1 MILALSRFELPM
13 APTPAPGLASSA
25 PSAASSGGVRPGQA
39 PSLAGLDRAPFRW
52 TGSGQDQLPV
62 RIRGTV
68 PAWLR
73 GDLVRTA
80 PALFEQNG
88 WRADHWFDGLGLLYG
103 FRFDAAGVSFRQRL
117 LDSQVAADAAQ
128 GQSRLASFGTRTR
141 RSRIGRLLQPV
152 PQATDNT
159 NVNVIPWQGA
169 WLALTESQHQH
180 VIDPDDLASRGLY
193 QYEDGLPAGLM
204 MTAHPHFDHASKALV
219 NVGTSLGRRNQL
231 LVFRQKP
238 GESKRQIE
246 GSLSLERSPYLH
258 DFGVSERH
266 VVLIDHPLRL
276 SGLSMLF
283 SNRSLMEHHRWE
295 PEQGTRLRLL
305 DRQSGRWTTYETDT
319 FFCFHTVN
327 CFDDGEDVVFDFL
340 AYDDASEVGALG
352 TEALASGQLPA
363 LTPRYLRARL
373 RPGGG
378 RVELEPLSPQ
388 GFEFPAIAYRQQH
401 GQPYSVAWGASFP
414 DTNWQSQ
421 LLRVEA
427 GQVRRFEEE
436 GMVYGEPIFVPSPQG
451 EGPTDGVLLSVGC
464 HLGEPRSSL
473 VILDAEQM
481 RPIAHCDL
489 ELSLP
494 LGFHG
499 NFQAR

>member
-1 MILALSRFELPM
+1 M
-13 APTPAPGLASSA
+13 APIPAPALASSG
-25 PSAASSGGVRPGQA
+25 PSASSSGSGRPGQA

-52 TGSGQDQLPV
+52 SGPGQDQLPV

-103 FRFDAAGVSFRQRL
+103 FRFEASGVSFRQQL
-117 LDSQVAADAAQ
+117 LASQVAADAAQ
-128 GQSRLASFGTRTR
+128 GRSRLASFGTRTQ
-141 RSRIGRLLQPV
+141 RSRVQRLLQPV

-180 VIDPDDLASRGLY
+180 VIDPGDLASRGLY

-219 NVGTSLGRRNQL
+219 NVGTSLGRRNQI
-231 LVFRQKP
+231 LVFRQQP
-238 GESKRQIE
+238 GESRRQIE

-283 SNRSLMEHHRWE
+283 SNRSLLEHHRWE

-319 FFCFHTVN
+319 CFCFHTVN

-340 AYDDASEVGALG
+340 AYDDASVVEALG
-352 TEALASGQLPA
+352 TAALASGQRPG
-363 LTPRYLRARL
+363 LTPRYVRARL

-378 RVELEPLSPQ
+378 RVALEPLSPQ

-401 GQPYSVAWGASFP
+401 GQPYAVAWGASFAASS
-414 DTNWQSQ
+414 WQSQ

-427 GQVRRFEEE
+427 GQVRRFEEQ
-436 GMVYGEPIFVPSPQG
+436 GMTYGEPIFVPRPDG
-451 EGPTDGVLLSVGC
+451 DGPTDGVILSVGC
-464 HLGEPRSSL
+464 HQQEPLSSL
-473 VILDAEQM
+473 VILDADQM
-481 RPIAHCDL
+481 QPIAHCDL
-489 ELSLP
+489 AISLP

>member
-1 MILALSRFELPM
+1 M
-13 APTPAPGLASSA
+13 APATAPGPPAPGSSVPSA
-25 PSAASSGGVRPGQA
+25 PSQGGHRPSQA
-39 PSLAGLDRAPFRW
+39 PSLAGLDLAPFRW
-52 TGSGQDQLPV
+52 SRRDQAQLPV
-62 RIRGTV
+62 RLRGVV
-68 PAWLR
+68 PSWLR

-117 LDSQVAADAAQ
+117 LASQVAAEASQ
-128 GQSRLASFGTRTR
+128 GQTRLASFGTKTQ
-141 RSRIGRLLQPV
+141 RSRVQRLLQPV

-180 VIDPDDLASRGLY
+180 VIDPGELASRGLY
-193 QYEDGLPAGLM
+193 RYEDGLPAGLM

-219 NVGTSLGRRNQL
+219 NVGTSLGRRNQIQ
-231 LVFRQKP
+231 VFRQQP
-238 GESKRQIE
+238 GESRRQLE
-246 GSLSLERSPYLH
+246 GSLSLKRSPYLH

-276 SGLSMLF
+276 NGAAMLF
-283 SNRSLMEHHRWE
+283 SNRSLIEHHRWE
-295 PEQGTRLRLL
+295 PEQGTYLRLL

-319 FFCFHTVN
+319 CFCFHSVN

-340 AYDDASEVGALG
+340 AYDDASVIAALG
-352 TEALASGQLPA
+352 TEALASGQYPG

-378 RVELEPLSPQ
+378 RVALEPLSSQ

-401 GQPYSVAWGASFP
+401 GQPYSVVWGASFAA
-414 DTNWQSQ
+414 TSWQSQ
-421 LLRVEA
+421 LVRVE
-427 GQVRRFEEE
+427 GERVRHFEEE
-436 GMVYGEPIFVPSPQG
+436 HMIFGEPIFVPRPHGDS
-451 EGPTDGVLLSVGC
+451 PTDGVILSVGC
-464 HLGEPRSSL
+464 HQNEPLSSL
-473 VILDAEQM
+473 VILEAEQM
-481 RPIAHCDL
+481 VPIAHCEL
-489 ELSLP
+489 ELCLP